1 MSLMEGP
8 CIKGGKKTEWDYVV
22 GVQGPMALIL
32 RPEDGKIM
40 SVSEKSALSRK
51 IYTTSDEKKGRAPVA
66 DFDAFK
72 SDLEIVKGEVEGLNA
87 IGKFK
92 ELYNI

>member
-1 MSLMEGP
+1 M
-8 CIKGGKKTEWDYVV
+8 GK
-22 GVQGPMALIL
+22 
-32 RPEDGKIM
+32 
-40 SVSEKSALSRK
+40 SCLSQKKKKVLCHEK

>member
-1 MSLMEGP
+1 M
-8 CIKGGKKTEWDYVV
+8 GKSCLSRK
-22 GVQGPMALIL
+22 
-32 RPEDGKIM
+32 
-40 SVSEKSALSRK
+40 KSALLRK
-51 IYTTSDEKKGRAPVA
+51 KYTTSDEKKGRAPVA

>member
-1 MSLMEGP
+1 
-8 CIKGGKKTEWDYVV
+8 
-22 GVQGPMALIL
+22 MALML

-40 SVSEKSALSRK
+40 SVSRKKVLCHEK
-51 IYTTSDEKKGRAPVA
+51 IYATFDAKKGRAPVA

>member
-1 MSLMEGP
+1 
-8 CIKGGKKTEWDYVV
+8 
-22 GVQGPMALIL
+22 
-32 RPEDGKIM
+32 
-40 SVSEKSALSRK
+40 
-51 IYTTSDEKKGRAPVA
+51 VA